1 MADISSNNNNYKIVS
16 IIKRLRPLFYYV
28 QDVRYAA
35 GAWMHRSGAYMDVVY
50 VPKGQEPEGTRISLG
65 MREILLS
72 MDAQERRTWT

>member
-1 MADISSNNNNYKIVS
+1 MDVVYAACVWNTQAAN
-16 IIKRLRPLFYYV
+16 V

>member
-1 MADISSNNNNYKIVS
+1 
-16 IIKRLRPLFYYV
+16 
-28 QDVRYAA
+28 
-35 GAWMHRSGAYMDVVY
+35 MDVVY